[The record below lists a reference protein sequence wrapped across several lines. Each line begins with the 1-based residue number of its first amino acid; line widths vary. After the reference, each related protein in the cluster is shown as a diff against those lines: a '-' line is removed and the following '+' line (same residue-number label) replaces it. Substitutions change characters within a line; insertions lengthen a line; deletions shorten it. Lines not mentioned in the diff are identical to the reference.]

1 MEGKKACRIESRI
14 QADFFDRARWNS
26 TIEEIT
32 DRMVQLEKI
41 FSPSLTEVL
50 PEDYTFQP
58 ISNEKC

>member
-41 FSPSLTEVL
+41 FSPSLTEIL
-50 PEDYTFQP
+50 
-58 ISNEKC
+58 S